1 MPAMM
6 RYLDD
11 GQWKSHL
18 IPLIA
23 FVMSTYQFTVGWVG
37 EPIAEIHRP
46 THLAFILVILYVDRI
61 LKNPRGWTGPGS
73 LLSMGAAAIGVGAA
87 AYLVANSEYVGQRMV
102 YVTAVTPAELL
113 FGGALIVVLLDAA
126 WRAVGWLLAAVAAV
140 FVLYTQLGPYLAPPF
155 WHNGYEFA
163 RVVEHA
169 YLTVDG
175 IWTTPL
181 AVSAGNVFLF
191 VLFGATLLSS
201 GAGRFFTDLANA
213 LTGRQVGGAAKTAVV
228 GSAFMGTLSGSA
240 AANVVTT
247 GTLTIAAMRAG
258 GYRKSFAAGV
268 EACASCGGQ
277 ITPPV
282 MGAAAF
288 IMVELIGVPYTTII
302 TIAAV
307 PAALY
312 FLACFITVDLEARR
326 LGLRPGVDQD
336 FPKVWQVVKERG
348 YLLLSIVAML
358 YYLFQ
363 GYPPQTAAFWSIVYL
378 ICLVVIFDAEGR
390 RTWVLALV
398 PVAFAGWLLYWGFQ
412 MIPALTG
419 ALLTAAAVML
429 TIDGGVRSRFV
440 RIIWNAWIEAPRMMI
455 PVAVATAVGG
465 LIIGMV
471 TLTGLG
477 ERLSAVVLWAGQGS
491 LLLTLLFTMIAAV
504 VMGMGM
510 PIAGA
515 YVVLAALLAPALE
528 EMLVPVY
535 TAAYGLDAGAAVT
548 LALLS
553 SHLFIIYSAS
563 WANLTPPV
571 AIAVYAAAAIADS
584 EPWETCVQALKV
596 GLPIFILPFL
606 FVYGP
611 ELLFQFEL
619 TRIAY
624 TTATAAMGIFAFG
637 MGSIGWML
645 APLGVPARLCA
656 IGTGVLL
663 MAPEVASDAAG
674 AVLLVLLLTR
684 QYRRHRFRPSEAD
697 PSSRDTNRLPHP
709 GGGPA

>member
-1 MPAMM
+1 MTP
-6 RYLDD
+6 RLDN
-11 GQWKSHL
+11 GPWKNHV
-18 IPLIA
+18 IPLTA
-23 FVMSTYQFTVGWVG
+23 FAMSTYQFGVGLVG
-37 EPIAEIHRP
+37 EPIAEVHRP
-46 THLAFILVILYVDRI
+46 THLAFILVILYVGRALDNR
-61 LKNPRGWTGPGS
+61 RGWTDPGN
-73 LLSMGAAAIGVGAA
+73 LLLMGAAAMGVGAA
-87 AYLVANSEYVGQRMV
+87 VYLMAHSEYVGQRMV
-102 YVTAVTPAELL
+102 YVTPVTTAEVV
-113 FGGALIVVLLDAA
+113 FGGALIMVLLDAA
-126 WRAVGWLLAAVAAV
+126 WRAVGWLLATVAGF
-140 FVLYTQLGPYLAPPF
+140 FVLYTQLGPHLAPPF
-155 WHNGYEFA
+155 WHNGYEVA

-191 VLFGATLLSS
+191 VLFGAALLSS

-247 GTLTIAAMRAG
+247 GTLTIAAMRAA

-302 TIAAV
+302 TIAAM

-326 LGLRPGVDQD
+326 LGLRPGVDQN
-336 FPKVWQVVKERG
+336 FPKVWQVIRERG

-378 ICLVVIFDAEGR
+378 LCLVVIFDAEGR
-390 RTWVLALV
+390 RMWVLALV
-398 PVAFAGWLLYWGFQ
+398 PLAFAGWLLYQDFEI
-412 MIPALTG
+412 IPALTS
-419 ALLTAAAVML
+419 ALLTAATVML
-429 TIDGGVRSRFV
+429 AIDRGVRGRFV
-440 RIIWNAWIEAPRMMI
+440 QIVWNAWIEAPRMMI

-491 LLLTLLFTMIAAV
+491 LFFTLFFTMIAAV

-528 EMLVPVY
+528 EMLVPIY
-535 TAAYGLDAGAAVT
+535 TVAYGLETGPAVT

-619 TRIAY
+619 ARIIY
-624 TTATAAMGIFAFG
+624 TAATAGVGIFAFG

-645 APLGVPARLCA
+645 APLSIPVRLA
-656 IGTGVLL
+656 AMGAGILL
-663 MAPEVASDAAG
+663 MAPEATSDAAG
-674 AVLLVLLLTR
+674 ALLLILLLGN
-684 QYRRHRFRPSEAD
+684 QYRSHRLRPGEPD
-697 PSSRDTNRLPHP
+697 PPAPGTGRLPQQR
-709 GGGPA
+709 GGSA